1 MSYNWNHI
9 IHITRIVDLLIN
21 EQTQVHSGS
30 VRYKVSLVHRP
41 TLDVGRLLVV
51 VGVLLVITLIVLFVF
66 ILWPFE

>member
-1 MSYNWNHI
+1 M
-9 IHITRIVDLLIN
+9 IHITRIVDLMIN

-30 VRYKVSLVHRP
+30 GRYKDSLVHRP

-51 VGVLLVITLIVLFVF
+51 VGVLLVVTLVVLFVF

>member
-1 MSYNWNHI
+1 M

-30 VRYKVSLVHRP
+30 VRYKDSLVHRP
-41 TLDVGRLLVV
+41 TLDVGRRLVV
-51 VGVLLVITLIVLFVF
+51 VGVLLVISLVIF

>member
-1 MSYNWNHI
+1 M

-30 VRYKVSLVHRP
+30 VRYKDSLVHRP
-41 TLDVGRLLVV
+41 TLDVGRRLVV
-51 VGVLLVITLIVLFVF
+51 VGVLLVISLFIF

>member
-1 MSYNWNHI
+1 M

-30 VRYKVSLVHRP
+30 VRYKDSLVHRP

-51 VGVLLVITLIVLFVF
+51 VGVLLVISLFIF